1 MIKVTDLAYGRLA
14 APDLGLMEEFL
25 TDFGLVKVDR
35 TKSALYMRATDGDHH
50 HVHVTELGE
59 PRHIGMA
66 WWAKNEEDLRKSV
79 KPQVPVTFMKLMN
92 RAVAK
97 GSP

>member
-35 TKSALYMRATDGDHH
+35 TKSALYM
-50 HVHVTELGE
+50 LSLI
-59 PRHIGMA
+59 HI
-66 WWAKNEEDLRKSV
+66 
-79 KPQVPVTFMKLMN
+79 
-92 RAVAK
+92 
-97 GSP
+97 

>member
-50 HVHVTELGE
+50 HVHVTEWVS
-59 PRHIGMA
+59 PAHRHGLVG
-66 WWAKNEEDLRKSV
+66 KKREDLEKISKASGASDIHEIDEPGGGKS
-79 KPQVPVTFMKLMN
+79 
-92 RAVAK
+92 
-97 GSP
+97 SPE